1 MLTRKFMQEKRLICL
16 KNFFYVKGWQRLSNS
31 HFNKKILTLI
41 GRLCSLSKLNGD
53 LKFTSVN
60 VEAIDKVG
68 VNICVVLSK
77 LPSDAL

>member
-1 MLTRKFMQEKRLICL
+1 MRV
-16 KNFFYVKGWQRLSNS
+16 FFYMLV
-31 HFNKKILTLI
+31 
-41 GRLCSLSKLNGD
+41 SLPKQLNGD

>member
-1 MLTRKFMQEKRLICL
+1 MREFFFML
-16 KNFFYVKGWQRLSNS
+16 V
-31 HFNKKILTLI
+31 
-41 GRLCSLSKLNGD
+41 SLPKLNGD

>member
-1 MLTRKFMQEKRLICL
+1 MSDKSMIFGCNPFMHRKSNTDLFCMLVSQP
-16 KNFFYVKGWQRLSNS
+16 
-31 HFNKKILTLI
+31 
-41 GRLCSLSKLNGD
+41 KLNGD